1 MGQFDDA
8 VKESVPG
15 GDLVKPLMIAAG
27 ALLLKHFFSSKKEEP
42 APVAPA
48 PGGQIPGAQ
57 APAQGGGLFGSLAD
71 AFNSAGGAATAGG
84 LGGLL
89 ANAASSGA
97 LSNGLNSLV
106 ETFRKAGQGPV
117 IDSWVGP
124 GENAPIAPTQINQ
137 TFGNETIAEIAAKA
151 GLTPEQMSQ
160 LLAQALPNLINKLTP
175 EGRIPQA

>member
-27 ALLLKHFFSSKKEEP
+27 ALLFKHFFSSKKEEP
-42 APVAPA
+42 APVVPA
-48 PGGQIPGAQ
+48 PTQRGQ
-57 APAQGGGLFGSLAD
+57 APTQGGGLFGGLAD
-71 AFNSAGGAATAGG
+71 AFNSPGGAATAGG

-175 EGRIPQA
+175 EGKIPQA

>member
-27 ALLLKHFFSSKKEEP
+27 ALLLKHFFSGKKEEP
-42 APVAPA
+42 APVLPA
-48 PGGQIPGAQ
+48 PGEQ
-57 APAQGGGLFGSLAD
+57 APAQGGGLLGGLGDIFG
-71 AFNSAGGAATAGG
+71 SAGGAATAGG

-117 IDSWVGP
+117 IDTWVGK

-137 TFGNETIAEIAAKA
+137 TLGNDTIAEIAAKA

-175 EGRIPQA
+175 EGKIPQA